1 MALKHWV
8 GLMGLM
14 AAMAA
19 SSVGARAEGELTEA
33 QLRQNLVG
41 QSIMWWADGG
51 FLHGALDLTADGR
64 AAITIEHPVGS
75 DVGRWRILASQLC
88 TTWSSARD
96 GAELCYHVRQITAHR
111 FVTTSGHVFEL
122 VGPSM

>member
-8 GLMGLM
+8 AIVGLMG
-14 AAMAA
+14 AIVA
-19 SSVGARAEGELTEA
+19 SAPSVRAEGELTEA
-33 QLRQNLVG
+33 QLRQSLIG

-75 DVGRWRILASQLC
+75 DVGRWRISASQLC
-88 TTWSSARD
+88 TQWASARD
-96 GAELCYHVRQITAHR
+96 GAELCYHVRQITEHR